1 MPLFGGKPANQIGQQ
16 TGDLCGVGTARV
28 SLSVYPAVFL
38 KTEISTR
45 VTTAVS
51 YWLWLQGLGAG
62 VGGVSSIVLC
72 SALAWKLLKEGSP
85 PQPLSRW
92 RGWLWAGL
100 RLLSLL

>member
-1 MPLFGGKPANQIGQQ
+1 MSLFGGKPANQIGQQ

-62 VGGVSSIVLC
+62 VGGCLLY
-72 SALAWKLLKEGSP
+72 SALLCIGLEVAKGGFPSP
-85 PQPLSRW
+85 ATVQVERVALGRS
-92 RGWLWAGL
+92 
-100 RLLSLL
+100 